1 MSRSHFWH
9 SARFKLLL
17 VSLTLLGIPWA
28 GYRFIQE
35 TERFLRDAQDQALQY
50 TASSVANVMQ
60 GYEDSFRGVA
70 RSGSVLTFRNLFLHT
85 LEVAPQLD
93 GYRDEWI
100 HYRNN
105 FSRLQSVDD
114 KLQADILLG
123 RYGRYLYLLL
133 GVRDPHSDFGEQ
145 GDAVDLALTD
155 ESGALRRYRIQPQAP
170 GWVAARRLRSADEA
184 ADTPVSEPA
193 IRGEWQN
200 DANGYTLELRL
211 PRDLLQDRL
220 SLRFFDGHSRQA
232 LASGQ
237 MSPADALGLI
247 VERSAML
254 ERALV
259 PVAPPATRIW
269 VTDHQGLVLASTGR
283 LAADAPLSTD
293 ESGMPWFVQK
303 LILAVLP
310 READAV
316 ADLPDDQTHL
326 FMRPVV
332 DALSGQPTSLRRQ
345 PRAGDAVVVS
355 AAVPI
360 RGSEGVRGAVLVEQ
374 TTSAV
379 LSIQNLALQRL
390 FGLTLLFVTVAGI
403 GLLAFAGRLVSRITQ
418 LDNKVE
424 AMANRSGHMV
434 DPLDFEGPR
443 DEIGDLG
450 RSLASVVGRLND
462 DKRCLGSMVARLAQE
477 MRGPLAAVRSA
488 LEPAGQAPGS
498 GRSADL
504 EQARRAARR
513 LEQVLVRLCA
523 TTRLEQALLQ
533 AKLADFDLAARLRRQ
548 IEDLRKVHPEVD
560 IELRGTD
567 KPIRIRGIAD
577 LIFQAIAGLVENAV
591 DLHRPGSR
599 VSIRCSVRPDSVELG
614 VFHPGPPLPAAMLDL
629 PAGIFECAGR
639 DEEPALGL
647 ELKLARR
654 ITQFHGGMLRMANL
668 SDPAGVLI
676 SMTLPRRD

>member
-1 MSRSHFWH
+1 MSRSHFWR

-17 VSLTLLGIPWA
+17 LSLTLLGIPWA

-60 GYEDSFRGVA
+60 GYEDSFHGVA

-85 LEVAPQLD
+85 LQVAPQLD

-100 HYRNN
+100 HYQNN

-133 GVRDPHSDFGEQ
+133 GVKDPHSDFGEQ

-155 ESGALRRYRIQPQAP
+155 GSGTLRRYRIQPYAP

-184 ADTPVSEPA
+184 ADTPVNEPA

-247 VERSAML
+247 VERSAIL

-283 LAADAPLSTD
+283 LAADAPLSA
-293 ESGMPWFVQK
+293 EQSAMPWFVKK

-310 READAV
+310 GEADTV
-316 ADLPDDQTHL
+316 ADLPDDQTQL
-326 FMRPVV
+326 FVRPVV

-360 RGSEGVRGAVLVEQ
+360 RGSEGVKGAVLVEQ

-379 LSIQNLALQRL
+379 LSIQDLALQRL

-403 GLLAFAGRLVSRITQ
+403 GLLSFAGRLVSRIVQ
-418 LDNKVE
+418 LNNKVE
-424 AMANRSGHMV
+424 AMASR
-434 DPLDFEGPR
+434 DEQLLAPLDFDGPR

-450 RSLASVVGRLND
+450 RSFASAAGRLND
-462 DKRCLGSMVARLAQE
+462 DRRCLGRMVARLAQE
-477 MRGPLAAVRSA
+477 MRGPLTVVRGA
-488 LEPAGQAPGS
+488 LDPAGQAPGNA
-498 GRSADL
+498 RSADL
-504 EQARRAARR
+504 EQARRAAHR
-513 LEQVLVRLCA
+513 LDQILIRLRA
-523 TTRLEQALLQ
+523 TTRLEQALHQ
-533 AKLADFDLAARLRRQ
+533 AEPTDFDLATRLRLQ
-548 IEDLRKVHPEVD
+548 IEELRKVHRGID
-560 IELRGTD
+560 IDLRGTD
-567 KPIRIRGIAD
+567 KPVWINGIAD
-577 LIFQAIAGLVENAV
+577 LIVQTVAGLVDNAV

-599 VSIRCSVRPDSVELG
+599 ISILCAVRPDSVQLS
-614 VFHPGPPLPAAMLDL
+614 VFHAGPPLPADILDL
-629 PAGIFECAGR
+629 PSRTSECAGR
-639 DEEPALGL
+639 DDEPPAGL
-647 ELKLARR
+647 ELQLARR
-654 ITQFHGGMLRMANL
+654 ITQLHGGAL
-668 SDPAGVLI
+668 SVTNHNDPAGVLV
-676 SMTLPRRD
+676 SMTLPRLD